1 MDEYSESIAMST
13 SYITDT
19 MMTKFNKLKQDYA
32 NKAAE
37 NPANPDE
44 KQGFNEEDLN
54 ELEVK
59 SAMDKINGMMTHKLA
74 ELKTVQEKIAKLT
87 QYKTEVTDILSN
99 MARTQDKCSKLY
111 LSLSLCMGANTVGL
125 NVESPM
131 SMTYVHLATFDLRR
145 DASGS
150 EVIDPFQLRERLV
163 IVKDTYVN
171 SLCDLYDE
179 IGEKLEDATSQMQKI
194 HDFLNRYKETV
205 GMCGGAHNSTLLSE
219 YNCTICYEDP
229 VTMYIQ
235 PCGHTFCTKCTEKLT
250 TRCFICNRPVTAKS
264 KMFLLG
270 REEEDAAA
278 PPGAAP
284 VRASA
289 TGAPVRVNT
298 GRAPLQRV
306 DIASTTLA
314 INSWN
319 GLFGSVG
326 SGLIA
331 SEYR

>member
-1 MDEYSESIAMST
+1 MST
-13 SYITDT
+13 SYSTDT

-32 NKAAE
+32 KKAAE

-44 KQGFNEEDLN
+44 ERGFNEEDLN

-59 SAMDKINGMMTHKLA
+59 SAMDKINSMMTHKLA

-111 LSLSLCMGANTVGL
+111 LSLSLCMGGNTVGL

-145 DASGS
+145 DVSGS
-150 EVIDPFQLRERLV
+150 EVIDPLLLRERLV
-163 IVKDTYVN
+163 SVKDTYVN
-171 SLCDLYDE
+171 SLCDLYDA

-205 GMCGGAHNSTLLSE
+205 SMCGAGNSSLLSE

-229 VTMYIQ
+229 VTMCMQ

-284 VRASA
+284 VPVRAPAPGVPVQFRASA
-289 TGAPVRVNT
+289 TGAPVPVNT

-306 DIASTTLA
+306 DVASTTLA
-314 INSWN
+314 INAWN
-319 GLFGSVG
+319 GLFG